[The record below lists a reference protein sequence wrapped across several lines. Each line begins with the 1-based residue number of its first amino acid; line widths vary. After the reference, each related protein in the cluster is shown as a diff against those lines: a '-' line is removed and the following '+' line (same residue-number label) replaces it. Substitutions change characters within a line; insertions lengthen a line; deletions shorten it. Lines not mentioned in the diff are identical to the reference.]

1 MAGVGV
7 GEATAL
13 GLKDGVEAGDE
24 HVGGDASQQRLVD
37 PLKYLPRRRGVQG
50 LRDRLSMPQVVDMTR
65 AAGTPLPVAS
75 PTTSPSRPSER
86 RWKS

>member
-1 MAGVGV
+1 MACVGV
-7 GEATAL
+7 AQTSAL
-13 GLKDGVEAGDE
+13 GIEDGVEAGDE
-24 HVGGDASQQRLVD
+24 HVGWDVGDQGSLTRSSTSPGRVQRLG
-37 PLKYLPRRRGVQG
+37 RRA
-50 LRDRLSMPQVVDMTR
+50 LSMLRVLDITR